1 MLLVLLL
8 SAVLVGTLMPLQAVI
23 NAQLGRE
30 LASPIASAF
39 ISFLGGT
46 VILGLITLF
55 FPTKWERLTSL
66 PLWMFVG
73 GLLGA
78 VFVAAALILVPR
90 IGATALMATFM
101 AGQLIMS
108 LAMDHYGWFGLA
120 TRPLDLLRLC
130 GVLCVVAGIVLMT
143 RTPHAP

>member
-46 VILGLITLF
+46 LILGLITMF
-55 FPTKWERLTSL
+55 FPTKWERLTSI

-78 VFVAAALILVPR
+78 IFVAAALILVPR
-90 IGATALMATFM
+90 IGATALMAAFM
-101 AGQLIMS
+101 AGQLVMS
-108 LAMDHYGWFGLA
+108 LTMDHYGLFGLPS
-120 TRPLDLLRLC
+120 RPIDLMRMG
-130 GVLCVVAGIVLMT
+130 GVFCVILGVFLMT
-143 RTPHAP
+143 RSPHAP